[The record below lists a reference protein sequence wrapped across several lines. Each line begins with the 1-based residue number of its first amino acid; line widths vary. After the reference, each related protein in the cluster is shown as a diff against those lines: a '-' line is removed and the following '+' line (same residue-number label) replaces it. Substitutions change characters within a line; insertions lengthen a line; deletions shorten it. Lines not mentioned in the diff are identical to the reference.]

1 MIFDSPKWREKRD
14 TLLREWMKGD
24 QAAIDFLRTVFCAAE
39 LWDDIID
46 GDYAKAKEAV
56 SHTMLMLLIDLPANP
71 FYQAHQA
78 ELRTGMLLGINAWK
92 DSVMLE
98 RRSDRWAKCWA
109 YALRDLYMELVPLCA
124 MLVGGYAHMREVSLP
139 AREFFQAETL
149 EEYLDGRPN

>member
-1 MIFDSPKWREKRD
+1 MIFDSPEWREKRN
-14 TLLREWMKGD
+14 TLLQEWMMGNQD
-24 QAAIDFLRTVFCAAE
+24 AVEFLLTVFQAAE

-46 GDYAKAKEAV
+46 GDTHKAKGAV
-56 SHTMLMLLIDLPANP
+56 STTMLALLVDLPANKF
-71 FYQAHQA
+71 FY
-78 ELRTGMLLGINAWK
+78 ENLNTLRTGMLLGINAWK

-98 RRSDRWAKCWA
+98 QRSDRWAQCWA

-124 MLVGGYAHMREVSLP
+124 MLIGGYHHMRAISLP

>member
-1 MIFDSPKWREKRD
+1 MIFDSQEWRKKRD
-14 TLLREWMKGD
+14 TLLQEWMMGD
-24 QAAIDFLRTVFCAAE
+24 QAAIDFLLTVFCATE

-98 RRSDRWAKCWA
+98 QRSDSWSKTWA

-124 MLVGGYAHMREVSLP
+124 MLVGGYHHMRAISLP
-139 AREFFQAETL
+139 AREFFQAETFG
-149 EEYLDGRPN
+149 EYLDGRPN